1 MGDKYSIFY
10 TLFWGQIQHNYT
22 LQIWGS
28 NAIYFTLYMRD
39 KHNIFYA
46 FFGGQMLYILRSIW
60 GTDAIYFTLDMMDK
74 HNIFYALFD
83 VYSVFKTS
91 GEYYYCN
98 DKIQDNT
105 RKTYVCFNVLI
116 SILATFFS
124 VCKNLYLNKHSA

>member
-1 MGDKYSIFY
+1 MGVKC
-10 TLFWGQIQHNYT
+10 
-22 LQIWGS
+22 
-28 NAIYFTLYMRD
+28 
-39 KHNIFYA
+39 NIFYA
-46 FFGGQMLYILRSIW
+46 LYEGQTQHILRFLWGTDATVYILRSIW

-116 SILATFFS
+116 SILATFFLS
-124 VCKNLYLNKHSA
+124 L